1 MTDTGRFASRVPDS
15 QMSSADLLRECGR
28 RLTDASLWKI
38 FHERFHR
45 QITLY
50 VIRTI
55 LMFRGKTEPSLVCD
69 LVQDVYYRLLKN
81 KGSMMIG
88 FRGETDFSALAF
100 LGRTTMGI
108 VSDYFRS
115 QQADKRRPAEI
126 ISFEQARR
134 EEASRDTPADLDVT
148 SILEWIDVQR
158 LIDSE
163 PDRRHATRNVLIFK
177 LHYVEGLTVREIS
190 QYPGFDLTEGAI
202 EVILKNLRNEL
213 RRRMG
218 R

>member
-1 MTDTGRFASRVPDS
+1 MTDTSRFPRRMADGE
-15 QMSSADLLRECGR
+15 MSSADLLRECGR
-28 RLTDASLWKI
+28 RLTDANLWKI

-50 VIRTI
+50 VIRAI
-55 LMFRGKTEPSLVCD
+55 WMLHGKTEPALVCD
-69 LVQDVYYRLLKN
+69 LVQDLYFRLLKN
-81 KGSMMIG
+81 NGRAMSG
-88 FRGETDFSALAF
+88 FRGETDFSVFAF
-100 LGRTTMGI
+100 LGRTAMGI
-108 VSDYFRS
+108 VSDYSRA
-115 QQADKRRPAEI
+115 QHADKRRPAEI
-126 ISFEQARR
+126 ISFEQASRQ
-134 EEASRDTPADLDVT
+134 EAERDKPGDLDVT

-158 LIDSE
+158 LIDS
-163 PDRRHATRNVLIFK
+163 DRDTRHATRNVLIFK

-190 QYPGFDLTEGAI
+190 HYPGFDLTEGAI

>member
-1 MTDTGRFASRVPDS
+1 
-15 QMSSADLLRECGR
+15 MSSADLLRECGR
-28 RLTDASLWKI
+28 RLTDANLWRI

-55 LMFRGKTEPSLVCD
+55 LMLRGKTEPALVCD

-81 KGSMMIG
+81 NGSILSG

-126 ISFEQARR
+126 VSFEHARR

-190 QYPGFDLTEGAI
+190 QYPGFHLTEGAI

>member
-81 KGSMMIG
+81 KGRMLSG

-115 QQADKRRPAEI
+115 QQAHKRRPAEI

-134 EEASRDTPADLDVT
+134 EEVSRDTPADPDVA